1 IKHYVIK
8 AGTRSR
14 GFILKDLLKILNPY
28 FCIIFVSKKEDQPEV
43 FNLLNEMEL
52 KVANLSG
59 DMPVRVRRQVIKE
72 VHELKYQYLV
82 TSDIASRGID
92 FDATHIINYDLPYH
106 LEYFIHRSG
115 RTGRMGKTGEVYTI
129 QGENDHRKIQ
139 NLSKKGIE
147 FNEIKLSKGG
157 ITYVIPRERVLKE
170 EEIQVIKSIKKPTKV
185 KPNYRKKNKQQIE
198 KALKEHRRKEYAK
211 NRKSR

>member
-1 IKHYVIK
+1 
-8 AGTRSR
+8 
-14 GFILKDLLKILNPY
+14 
-28 FCIIFVSKKEDQPEV
+28 
-43 FNLLNEMEL
+43 MEL

-92 FDATHIINYDLPYH
+92 FDASHIINYDLPYH

-139 NLSKKGIE
+139 NLSKKGIK
-147 FNEIKLSKGG
+147 FNEIKLSKSG
-157 ITYVIPRERVLKE
+157 IIPVVPRERLLKE

-198 KALKEHRRKEYAK
+198 KRCV
-211 NRKSR
+211 